1 MKRKTIIFFT
11 ACIFL
16 FLLIIGLYFWK
27 KSAALPTIVEQK
39 PAHQDAISITIVDD
53 ETQIKDISRKIA
65 EGSKIPNLKYEI
77 EIKKR
82 VGDVA
87 LVFINPTNQTLDP
100 LQIILAKEN
109 GVWVYK
115 EMGTTFP
122 DWEQKLPELF
132 R

>member
-1 MKRKTIIFFT
+1 LTTGIL
-11 ACIFL
+11 L
-16 FLLIIGLYFWK
+16 FLLIIGFYYWK
-27 KSAALPTIVEQK
+27 VNKALPTIVEQK

-53 ETQIKDISRKIA
+53 ETQIKEISRKIA
-65 EGSKIPNLKYEI
+65 DSSNIPGLKYEI
-77 EIKKR
+77 KIKKR

-87 LVFINPTNQTLDP
+87 LVFINPINQTLDP

-122 DWEQKLPELF
+122 DWEEKLPELF
-132 R
+132 N